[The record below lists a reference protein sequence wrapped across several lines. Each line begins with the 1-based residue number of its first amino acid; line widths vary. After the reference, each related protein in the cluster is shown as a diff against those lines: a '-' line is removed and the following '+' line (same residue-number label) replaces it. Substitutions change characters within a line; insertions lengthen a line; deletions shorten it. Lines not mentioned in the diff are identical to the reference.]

1 MASLSRIRHALGRP
15 IGASAVEYIVAIIL
29 VTLVVMATV
38 RVFGTTVK
46 ERFQAGSQRID
57 TMDKAKDGSS
67 NGAIASSSSSSDK
80 VANGKPQ
87 YKNEDER
94 QKALLAKEA
103 QKKQKAKFNP
113 IIIFIFVA
121 LVGLL
126 LFVVFRG
133 NSYN

>member
-57 TMDKAKDGSS
+57 TMEKAKDGGGS
-67 NGAIASSSSSSDK
+67 GTIGSSSSSDK
-80 VANGKPQ
+80 VVSGTPR

-113 IIIFIFVA
+113 IIIFIFVG

-126 LFVVFRG
+126 LFVVLRG